1 VKSFLIVLF
10 LFFATASGAQTV
22 TIPDDA
28 ARWFLEQNE
37 KRKVLEDRVVNLKAD
52 ITLLEQM
59 VTADSAIIK
68 TYVNDSTTH
77 SKQLLLKNKELEITN
92 NAIEDLNKEVKKQ
105 KRQKTGAFV
114 GAGIILI
121 LSLIHGGG

>member
-1 VKSFLIVLF
+1 MKSFLIVLF